1 MFFDQIIILLE
12 ISLFTSGISK
22 NTKKSHTWA
31 VKFPIKI
38 SRVRSTSEIL
48 IGNFTAHMWDF
59 ECFWKF
65 HELIVGFIINTTR
78 DNWQLDLT
86 WLIINTTCGI
96 FSEIVEF
103 RFEIPLF
110 FKNSGI
116 FFKFHYFFKNS
127 GIWIEIPL
135 FS

>member
-1 MFFDQIIILLE
+1 MKLRWIILE
-12 ISLFTSGISK
+12 IPLLPSGISA
-22 NTKKSHTWA
+22 NTKKSHKWA
-31 VKFPIKI
+31 VKFPIELELDRLEI
-38 SRVRSTSEIL
+38 SLPTSGIS
-48 IGNFTAHMWDF
+48 
-59 ECFWKF
+59 ECLWKF
-65 HELIVGFIINTTR
+65 HKLIVGFIINTR
-78 DNWQLDLT
+78 CDNWQLDLT

-96 FSEIVEF
+96 FFSEIVEF

-110 FKNSGI
+110 FKKCGI